1 VRIAIYGGSF
11 NPPHVGHALVAAW
24 VRWTG
29 HADVVWFLPVFRHA
43 FEETHGKV
51 LAPFG
56 DRVAWCEA
64 MVRDLGEGVAVCT
77 VESELPIP
85 SYSIDTLRAL
95 AVRHPQHCFRLVVG
109 ADVLPEVGSW
119 RDWDAIS
126 AQFDPIIVG
135 RRGYPTPSHAPT
147 VEFPDVSSSDI
158 RQRHRDG
165 RPMKYLLTASVYEAL
180 ATWRGAW

>member
-29 HADVVWFLPVFRHA
+29 RADAVWLLPVFRHA
-43 FEETHGKV
+43 FEDTHGKV
-51 LAPFG
+51 LAPFA
-56 DRVAWCEA
+56 DRVSWCEA
-64 MVRDLGEGVAVCT
+64 MAADLGEGVAVCT
-77 VESELPIP
+77 VESELPTP

-95 AVRHPQHCFRLVVG
+95 AARYPQHRFRLVVG
-109 ADVLPEVGSW
+109 ADVLPQVGAW
-119 RDWDAIS
+119 REWDAI
-126 AQFDPIIVG
+126 ARLFDPIVVG
-135 RRGYPTPSHAPT
+135 RRGYPAPREAPS

-165 RPMKYLLTASVYEAL
+165 RPMNHLLTVSVFDAL
-180 ATWRGAW
+180 SKWQGAW